1 MIQALLIYM
10 PGSLVLEALVSCN
23 LLSDRCLLIFHI
35 WCRFMNALYNLLD
48 GSSDNTKFEDDC
60 RAIIGTQSYVLFT
73 LDKLLYKLVK
83 HVRCLY
89 LILFLSSSLL
99 SSFANLVQIIVY
111 LFQLQ
116 AVATDEMDN
125 KLLQLYAYE
134 KSRKPGRFVDVVYHE
149 NARVLLHDENIY
161 RIECVGVIFIFF
173 FKINFLPLSFLGC
186 DAYLTLNWKYFKCLY
201 SILSA
206 VIHTHPPIYSAYGQ
220 WTR

>member
-89 LILFLSSSLL
+89 LILFLFSSP
-99 SSFANLVQIIVY
+99 
-111 LFQLQ
+111 LF
-116 AVATDEMDN
+116 
-125 KLLQLYAYE
+125 
-134 KSRKPGRFVDVVYHE
+134 F
-149 NARVLLHDENIY
+149 
-161 RIECVGVIFIFF
+161 C
-173 FKINFLPLSFLGC
+173 
-186 DAYLTLNWKYFKCLY
+186 
-201 SILSA
+201 
-206 VIHTHPPIYSAYGQ
+206 
-220 WTR
+220 

>member
-1 MIQALLIYM
+1 MREYNQQRLIHHLQIGNGRLQMIQALPIYM
-10 PGSLVLEALVSCN
+10 PGSLALEAFVSCN

-83 HVRCLY
+83 HVRCLFNSFSFP
-89 LILFLSSSLL
+89 LPFSLL
-99 SSFANLVQIIVY
+99 LIIWY
-111 LFQLQ
+111 KLLFFLFQLQ

-134 KSRKPGRFVDVVYHE
+134 KSRKPGRFIDVVYHE

-161 RIECVGVIFIFF
+161 RIECVGVIFFL
-173 FKINFLPLSFLGC
+173 KINFLLFSFLG
-186 DAYLTLNWKYFKCLY
+186 
-201 SILSA
+201 
-206 VIHTHPPIYSAYGQ
+206 
-220 WTR
+220 

>member
-10 PGSLVLEALVSCN
+10 PGSLALEALVSCN

-99 SSFANLVQIIVY
+99 SSF
-111 LFQLQ
+111 
-116 AVATDEMDN
+116 
-125 KLLQLYAYE
+125 
-134 KSRKPGRFVDVVYHE
+134 
-149 NARVLLHDENIY
+149 
-161 RIECVGVIFIFF
+161 FF
-173 FKINFLPLSFLGC
+173 C
-186 DAYLTLNWKYFKCLY
+186 
-201 SILSA
+201 
-206 VIHTHPPIYSAYGQ
+206 
-220 WTR
+220 